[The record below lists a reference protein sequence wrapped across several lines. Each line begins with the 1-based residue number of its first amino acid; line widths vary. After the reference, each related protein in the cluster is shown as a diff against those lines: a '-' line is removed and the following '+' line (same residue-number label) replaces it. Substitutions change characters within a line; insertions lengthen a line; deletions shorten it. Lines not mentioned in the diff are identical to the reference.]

1 MDIARS
7 LKAIN
12 EHDQHL
18 TVWAVCVCACVCTR
32 ACWDVMLCG
41 TLGFKYDF
49 ARSQIKVTCERT
61 RSYTLCVSARA
72 RARVL
77 VCMCVCTE
85 YWNSP
90 HPSQK
95 EKEEENRR

>member
-1 MDIARS
+1 MCA
-7 LKAIN
+7 
-12 EHDQHL
+12 
-18 TVWAVCVCACVCTR
+18 CVCACVCTR

-72 RARVL
+72 RARAFLYVCVL
-77 VCMCVCTE
+77 SIGIHPT
-85 YWNSP
+85 P
-90 HPSQK
+90 HKKKKRRKIEGSAVYANYVALFTNESQSM
-95 EKEEENRR
+95 